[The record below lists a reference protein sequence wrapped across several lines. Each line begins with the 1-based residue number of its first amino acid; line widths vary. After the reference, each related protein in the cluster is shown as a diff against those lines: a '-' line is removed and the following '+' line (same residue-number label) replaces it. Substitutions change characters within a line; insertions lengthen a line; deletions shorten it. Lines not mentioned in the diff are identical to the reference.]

1 LVDNEEINLKNLK
14 QWKNKIAY
22 VPQEAFL
29 FDDSIAKNISLELDY
44 ENIDQKKLIECTKLS
59 EIYDFIN
66 NLPKKFDTLVGE
78 NGAYLSGGQK
88 QRIGIARALYK
99 NKEILVLDEATN
111 ALDSEAEEMIL
122 KNLANIKDITII
134 QVTHKINSSFKFDQI
149 IKL

>member
-1 LVDNEEINLKNLK
+1 
-14 QWKNKIAY
+14 
-22 VPQEAFL
+22 
-29 FDDSIAKNISLELDY
+29 
-44 ENIDQKKLIECTKLS
+44 
-59 EIYDFIN
+59 
-66 NLPKKFDTLVGE
+66 VGE